1 MLDSQLVNLLKLD
14 SNQDQERQRSLNIN
28 NLTYDPNRPIYQQF
42 FRLGNFL
49 GEDTS

>member
-1 MLDSQLVNLLKLD
+1 MLDSKLDFLLDLD
-14 SNQDQERQRSLNIN
+14 SNQDKERQRSLNIN